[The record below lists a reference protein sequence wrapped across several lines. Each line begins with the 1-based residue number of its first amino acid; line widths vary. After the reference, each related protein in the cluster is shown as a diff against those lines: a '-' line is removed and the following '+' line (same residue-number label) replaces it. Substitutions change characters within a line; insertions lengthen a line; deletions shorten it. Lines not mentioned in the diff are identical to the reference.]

1 MHRPPEDHCTDRA
14 GRSTARSGARAC
26 LPATAAT
33 LPSRPPDDGS
43 NSLNALAGRIALLAL
58 IAATTA
64 ACGDRDAATNTA
76 AATSPSERP
85 VAVETTY
92 AMAIDSPPVPPVEPV
107 EAAASRFAAAL
118 ESGDATVL
126 VGVFSVTG
134 LAQAMALQQTLAA
147 EEEPSS
153 ASPVIRDARVLS
165 AIADDRAGASVI
177 AVMTEDG
184 ASLLN
189 LAWEADARGAWKI
202 TSITVRPGSE

>member
-1 MHRPPEDHCTDRA
+1 
-14 GRSTARSGARAC
+14 
-26 LPATAAT
+26 
-33 LPSRPPDDGS
+33 
-43 NSLNALAGRIALLAL
+43 
-58 IAATTA
+58 
-64 ACGDRDAATNTA
+64 
-76 AATSPSERP
+76 
-85 VAVETTY
+85 
-92 AMAIDSPPVPPVEPV
+92 MAIDSPPVPPVEPV

-177 AVMTEDG
+177 AVMTEAG

-189 LAWEADARGAWKI
+189 LAWETDARGAWKI